1 MVYVNNVVAPSL
13 MAMVVDPDELN
24 VRPLKRV
31 RPAYTVVAVLAGQLA
46 PFTSVCIPMM
56 GS

>member
-24 VRPLKRV
+24 VKPLKRV
-31 RPAYTVVAVLAGQLA
+31 RPVYTVVAVLAGQLA